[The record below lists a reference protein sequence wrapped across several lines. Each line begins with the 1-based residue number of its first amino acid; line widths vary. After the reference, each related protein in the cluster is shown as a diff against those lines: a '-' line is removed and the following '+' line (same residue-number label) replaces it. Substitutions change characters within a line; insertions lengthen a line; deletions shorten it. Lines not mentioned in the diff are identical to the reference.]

1 MGGGVIAMRTPMR
14 TIAAAIT
21 IGIMSAT
28 AAAGIN
34 YPTSIEAKAA
44 DTPSSTA
51 PAEMSEA
58 QIREAWKNLK
68 VTVTDADG
76 RHELKFCDAAGFKYV
91 NEHAIGLKMI
101 GESKMFVTYTDI
113 KEGYPTITG
122 VPSGWKRVGGFGKG
136 WPAIREPEGRAFSYG
151 GGTLTDIYSDGTNCY
166 AFEYVYQVITPTEYG
181 LQQMFSDVML
191 TSDIAED
198 ADTQIDL
205 GAKTVRYRSL
215 SRSGRAPKIN
225 FRQVPKDYKLDSVST
240 TDDSAE
246 NGGWASKATS
256 IATFTSDKYKAT
268 PYVLTVNWENEA
280 KTKADVAKI
289 DEQKKNA
296 NANGNTNANAN
307 GNTNAN
313 DNANGN
319 VNAAPVA
326 PNASTQNAAA
336 TDAPSSE
343 LVQTGVTPNLIA
355 ASALAGASIIAGMT
369 TRRARRRK

>member
-1 MGGGVIAMRTPMR
+1 MDGRWGRNIAIRRPMR

-28 AAAGIN
+28 AATGIN
-34 YPTSIEAKAA
+34 YPTSIEAKAE

-51 PAEMSEA
+51 PAEMSEE

-68 VTVTDADG
+68 VTVTDDDG
-76 RHELKFCDAAGFKYV
+76 QHELEFRDAAGFKYV
-91 NEHAIGLKMI
+91 NGNTVGMKMT
-101 GESKMFVTYTDI
+101 GQAKMFVTYTKI
-113 KEGYPTITG
+113 KEGYPTLTG
-122 VPSGWKRVGGFGKG
+122 IPSGWKRVGGFGKG
-136 WPAIREPEGRAFSYG
+136 WPITGKPEEHLLDYG
-151 GGTLTDIYSDGTNCY
+151 GGTLANIYSDGTNCY
-166 AFEYVYQVITPTEYG
+166 AFEYVYQSITPTKYG

-191 TSDIAED
+191 TSDITED

-205 GAKTVRYRSL
+205 DAKTVRYRSL

-225 FRQVPKDYKLDSVST
+225 FQKVPKDYKLVSVSM

-246 NGGWASKATS
+246 NEGWASKATS
-256 IATFTSDKYKAT
+256 VATFTSDKYKAT

-296 NANGNTNANAN
+296 NANGNTNAS
-307 GNTNAN
+307 G
-313 DNANGN
+313 NANGN

-326 PNASTQNAAA
+326 PNASTQNAAS
-336 TDAPSSE
+336 TDATSSE

-355 ASALAGASIIAGMT
+355 ASAIAGVSVIAGMAAH
-369 TRRARRRK
+369 RARRKK

>member
-1 MGGGVIAMRTPMR
+1 MGGGIAMRTPMR

-28 AAAGIN
+28 AVTVIN

-68 VTVTDADG
+68 VTVTDVDG

-166 AFEYVYQVITPTEYG
+166 AFEYVYQVITLTEYG

>member
-1 MGGGVIAMRTPMR
+1 MGGGGGIAMRTPMR

-28 AAAGIN
+28 AATGIN

-68 VTVTDADG
+68 VTVTDDDG
-76 RHELKFCDAAGFKYV
+76 QHELEFRDAAGFKYV
-91 NEHAIGLKMI
+91 DGNTVGMKMT
-101 GESKMFVTYTDI
+101 GQAEMFVTYTEI
-113 KEGYPTITG
+113 KGYPTITG
-122 VPSGWKRVGGFGKG
+122 VPSEWKRVGGFDKG
-136 WPAIREPEGRAFSYG
+136 WPITGKPEEHLFNCK
-151 GGTLTDIYSDGTNCY
+151 GGTLADIYSDGTNCY
-166 AFEYVYQVITPTEYG
+166 AFEYVYQSITPTKYG
-181 LQQMFSDVML
+181 LQQMFSDIML
-191 TSDIAED
+191 TSDITED

-205 GAKTVRYRSL
+205 DAKTVRYRSL

-225 FRQVPKDYKLDSVST
+225 FQKVPKDYKLDSVST

-256 IATFTSDKYKAT
+256 VATFTSDKYKST

-296 NANGNTNANAN
+296 DGNVNGNANAVPI
-307 GNTNAN
+307 T
-313 DNANGN
+313 
-319 VNAAPVA
+319 
-326 PNASTQNAAA
+326 PNAS

-355 ASALAGASIIAGMT
+355 ASALASASIIAGMAA
-369 TRRARRRK
+369 RRARKKK

>member
-1 MGGGVIAMRTPMR
+1 MRTPMR

-28 AAAGIN
+28 AVTGIN

-58 QIREAWKNLK
+58 EIREAWKNLK
-68 VTVTDADG
+68 VTVVDADG
-76 RHELKFCDAAGFKYV
+76 SHELDINDAAGFKWHGKDTMPNIDYTKPYNTYTNIESV
-91 NEHAIGLKMI
+91 KVTGIPDGWSQKGNFSIPPAAIGHHYTAEGGQMY
-101 GESKMFVTYTDI
+101 FV
-113 KEGYPTITG
+113 
-122 VPSGWKRVGGFGKG
+122 
-136 WPAIREPEGRAFSYG
+136 
-151 GGTLTDIYSDGTNCY
+151 YSDGTNCY
-166 AFEYVYQVITPTEYG
+166 AFRYAYYG
-181 LQQMFSDVML
+181 TVPSEAGLKAMFSDIML

-225 FRQVPKDYKLDSVST
+225 FRQVPKDYKLASVST

-256 IATFTSDKYKAT
+256 VATFTSDKYKAT

-355 ASALAGASIIAGMT
+355 ASTLAGTSIIAGMAA
-369 TRRARRRK
+369 RRARRKK

>member
-1 MGGGVIAMRTPMR
+1 MGGGIVMRKPMR

-34 YPTSIEAKAA
+34 YSTSIEAKAA
-44 DTPSSTA
+44 DTSSSTA
-51 PAEMSEA
+51 PAEMSEE
-58 QIREAWKNLK
+58 QIREAWKSLK
-68 VTVTDADG
+68 VAVTDDDG
-76 RHELKFCDAAGFKYV
+76 QHELKFCDAAGFKYV
-91 NEHAIGLKMI
+91 NEHAIGLKMK
-101 GESKMFVTYTDI
+101 GESEMFVTYTDI
-113 KEGYPTITG
+113 EGRPAITG
-122 VPSGWKRVGGFGKG
+122 IPSGWKRVGEFGKG
-136 WPAIREPEGRAFSYG
+136 WPITGKPEEHLLSYG
-151 GGTLTDIYSDGTNCY
+151 GGTFADIYSDGTNCY
-166 AFEYVYQVITPTEYG
+166 AFEYVYQSITPTKYG

-191 TSDIAED
+191 TSDITED

-205 GAKTVRYRSL
+205 DAKTVRYRSL

-225 FRQVPKDYKLDSVST
+225 FRKVPKDYKLASVST

-256 IATFTSDKYKAT
+256 VATFTSDKYKAT

-296 NANGNTNANAN
+296 NANGNANS
-307 GNTNAN
+307 
-313 DNANGN
+313 
-319 VNAAPVA
+319 APVA
-326 PNASTQNAAA
+326 PNTSPQNAAA
-336 TDAPSSE
+336 TDSPSNE

-355 ASALAGASIIAGMT
+355 ASALACSSIIAGIAA
-369 TRRARRRK
+369 RRARRRK

>member
-1 MGGGVIAMRTPMR
+1 
-14 TIAAAIT
+14 
-21 IGIMSAT
+21 MSAT
-28 AAAGIN
+28 AATGIN

-51 PAEMSEA
+51 PAEMSESE
-58 QIREAWKNLK
+58 IREAWKNLK

-76 RHELKFCDAAGFKYV
+76 KHELKFCDAAGFKYV
-91 NEHAIGLKMI
+91 HEQAIGLKI
-101 GESKMFVTYTDI
+101 KGKSEMFVTYTDI
-113 KEGYPTITG
+113 KEGYPTKTG
-122 VPSGWKRVGGFGKG
+122 IPRGWNRVGGFGKG

-205 GAKTVRYRSL
+205 GTKKVRYRSL

-225 FRQVPKDYKLDSVST
+225 FRQVPKDYKLDSIST

-256 IATFTSDKYKAT
+256 IATFTSDKYKTT

-280 KTKADVAKI
+280 KTKTDVAKI
-289 DEQKKNA
+289 DERKSNANGNA
-296 NANGNTNANAN
+296 NANTN
-307 GNTNAN
+307 GNAN

-319 VNAAPVA
+319 ANSSPVASNAA
-326 PNASTQNAAA
+326 SQNAAA
-336 TDAPSSE
+336 TDTPPSE
-343 LVQTGVTPNLIA
+343 LVQTSVAPNLIA
-355 ASALAGASIIAGMT
+355 ASALAGASIIAGMAA
-369 TRRARRRK
+369 RRARRKK

>member
-1 MGGGVIAMRTPMR
+1 MRTPMR

-28 AAAGIN
+28 AATGIN

-68 VTVTDADG
+68 VTVTDDDG
-76 RHELKFCDAAGFKYV
+76 PHELEFRDAAGFKYV
-91 NEHAIGLKMI
+91 NGNTVGMKMA
-101 GESKMFVTYTDI
+101 GQAEMFVTYTDI
-113 KEGYPTITG
+113 KEGYPTKTG
-122 VPSGWKRVGGFGKG
+122 IPSGWKRVDGFGKG
-136 WPAIREPEGRAFSYG
+136 WPLIGKPEEHLFNYG
-151 GGTLTDIYSDGTNCY
+151 GGTLAEVYSDGTNCY
-166 AFEYVYQVITPTEYG
+166 AFEYVYQSITPTKYG

-198 ADTQIDL
+198 ADTKIDL
-205 GAKTVRYRSL
+205 DTKTVRYRSL
-215 SRSGRAPKIN
+215 SRSGRAPKIS
-225 FRQVPKDYKLDSVST
+225 FMKVPKDYKLASVST
-240 TDDSAE
+240 ADDSAK
-246 NGGWASKATS
+246 NGGWASKSTS
-256 IATFTSDKYKAT
+256 TATFTSDKYKTT

-289 DEQKKNA
+289 DEKKSNANGNA
-296 NANGNTNANAN
+296 NANTN
-307 GNTNAN
+307 GNAN

-319 VNAAPVA
+319 ANGNANSAPVA
-326 PNASTQNAAA
+326 PNAAPQNAAS
-336 TDAPSSE
+336 TDVPSSE

-355 ASALAGASIIAGMT
+355 ASALAGASIIAGIVA
-369 TRRARRRK
+369 RRARMKK

>member
-1 MGGGVIAMRTPMR
+1 MRKPMK
-14 TIAAAIT
+14 TIAAAIA
-21 IGIMSAT
+21 IGIMSA
-28 AAAGIN
+28 AAATGIN

-44 DTPSSTA
+44 GTASSTA

-58 QIREAWKNLK
+58 EIREAWKNLK
-68 VTVTDADG
+68 VTVTDSDG
-76 RHELKFCDAAGFKYV
+76 QHELEFRDAAGFKYV
-91 NEHAIGLKMI
+91 NGNTVGMKMT
-101 GESKMFVTYTDI
+101 GQAKMFVTYTDI
-113 KEGYPTITG
+113 KEGYPTKTG
-122 VPSGWKRVGGFGKG
+122 IPSGWKRVDGFGKG
-136 WPAIREPEGRAFSYG
+136 WPAIREPEERAFSYG
-151 GGTLTDIYSDGTNCY
+151 GGMLTDIYSDGTNCY

-198 ADTQIDL
+198 ADTKIDL
-205 GAKTVRYRSL
+205 GAKKVRYRSL

-256 IATFTSDKYKAT
+256 IATFTSDKYKTT

-289 DEQKKNA
+289 DEKKNTA
-296 NANGNTNANAN
+296 NGNANANGNVNANGNTNAD
-307 GNTNAN
+307 G
-313 DNANGN
+313 NANGN
-319 VNAAPVA
+319 VNANPVA

-336 TDAPSSE
+336 TDAPSNE

-355 ASALAGASIIAGMT
+355 ASALACSSIIAGIAA
-369 TRRARRRK
+369 RRARKKK

>member
-1 MGGGVIAMRTPMR
+1 MRKPMR
-14 TIAAAIT
+14 RIAAAIT

-28 AAAGIN
+28 AATGIN

-58 QIREAWKNLK
+58 EIRAAWKNLK
-68 VTVTDADG
+68 VTVTDEDG
-76 RHELKFCDAAGFKYV
+76 QHELEFRDAAGFKYV
-91 NEHAIGLKMI
+91 NGNTVGMKMT
-101 GESKMFVTYTDI
+101 GQAEMFVTYTKI
-113 KEGYPTITG
+113 KEGYPILTG
-122 VPSGWKRVGGFGKG
+122 IPSGWKRVGGFGKG
-136 WPAIREPEGRAFSYG
+136 WPITGKPEEHLLDYG
-151 GGTLTDIYSDGTNCY
+151 GGTLANIYSDGTNCY
-166 AFEYVYQVITPTEYG
+166 AFEYVYQSITPTEYG

-191 TSDIAED
+191 TSDITED

-205 GAKTVRYRSL
+205 DAKTVRYRSL

-225 FRQVPKDYKLDSVST
+225 FQKVPKDYKLASVST
-240 TDDSAE
+240 TDDSAK

-280 KTKADVAKI
+280 KTEADVAKI

-296 NANGNTNANAN
+296 NVNGNMNADGNAN
-307 GNTNAN
+307 GNANAS
-313 DNANGN
+313 
-319 VNAAPVA
+319 PVA

-336 TDAPSSE
+336 TDAPSNE

-355 ASALAGASIIAGMT
+355 ASALACSSIIAGIVA
-369 TRRARRRK
+369 RSERRRK

>member
-1 MGGGVIAMRTPMR
+1 MRKHMR

-58 QIREAWKNLK
+58 QIRELWKNVK
-68 VTVTDADG
+68 VTVTDEGGQHQIDFSDTAGCGYIDG
-76 RHELKFCDAAGFKYV
+76 YANDIFLKSDNPKQFT
-91 NEHAIGLKMI
+91 
-101 GESKMFVTYTDI
+101 TYTKI
-113 KEGYPTITG
+113 TVGPRITG
-122 VPSGWKRVGGFGKG
+122 IPSGWKRIDGTGVG
-136 WPAIREPEGRAFSYG
+136 WPAIRPSSFNHDG
-151 GGTLTDIYSDGTNCY
+151 GELVEVYSDGTNYY
-166 AFEYVYQVITPTEYG
+166 AIKYIYESITPTEYG

-205 GAKTVRYRSL
+205 DAKTVRYRSL

-225 FRQVPKDYKLDSVST
+225 FQKVPKDYKLASVST

-256 IATFTSDKYKAT
+256 VATFTSDKYKAT

-280 KTKADVAKI
+280 KTEVDVAKI

-296 NANGNTNANAN
+296 NGNAN
-307 GNTNAN
+307 T
-313 DNANGN
+313 NGN
-319 VNAAPVA
+319 VNASPVA

-343 LVQTGVTPNLIA
+343 LVQTGVAPNLIA
-355 ASALAGASIIAGMT
+355 ASALASASIIAGMT
-369 TRRARRRK
+369 ARRARRKK

>member
-1 MGGGVIAMRTPMR
+1 MRTPIR

>member
-1 MGGGVIAMRTPMR
+1 MRKPMR

-28 AAAGIN
+28 AATGIN

-68 VTVTDADG
+68 VTVVDADG
-76 RHELKFCDAAGFKYV
+76 SHELDINDAAGFKWHG
-91 NEHAIGLKMI
+91 NTMI
-101 GESKMFVTYTDI
+101 PNIDYPEPYDTYTKVESVD
-113 KEGYPTITG
+113 ITG
-122 VPSGWKRVGGFGKG
+122 IPDGWSKKGNFSIPPAAIAGKHFDVQGGHMGFV
-136 WPAIREPEGRAFSYG
+136 
-151 GGTLTDIYSDGTNCY
+151 YSDGTNCY
-166 AFEYVYQVITPTEYG
+166 AFRYEYYATTPTESG
-181 LQQMFSDVML
+181 LNAMFSDIML
-191 TSDIAED
+191 TSDITED

-225 FRQVPKDYKLDSVST
+225 FQKVPKDYKLDSVST

-256 IATFTSDKYKAT
+256 VATFTSDKYKST

-296 NANGNTNANAN
+296 DGNVNGNANASS
-307 GNTNAN
+307 
-313 DNANGN
+313 
-319 VNAAPVA
+319 VA

-336 TDAPSSE
+336 ADAPSSE

-355 ASALAGASIIAGMT
+355 ASALACSSIIAGIVA
-369 TRRARRRK
+369 RRARKRQ

>member
-1 MGGGVIAMRTPMR
+1 MGGGIAMRKPMR

-28 AAAGIN
+28 AATGIN
-34 YPTSIEAKAA
+34 YPASIEAKAA

-51 PAEMSEA
+51 PAEMSAAE
-58 QIREAWKNLK
+58 IREAWKNLK

-76 RHELKFCDAAGFKYV
+76 RHELKFCDAAGFQYV
-91 NEHAIGLKMI
+91 HEQAIGLKME
-101 GESKMFVTYTDI
+101 GESEMFVTYTDI
-113 KEGYPTITG
+113 EEGRPAITG
-122 VPSGWKRVGGFGKG
+122 IPSGWKRVGGFGKG
-136 WPAIREPEGRAFSYG
+136 WPITGKPEEHLFNCK
-151 GGTLTDIYSDGTNCY
+151 GGTFADIYSDGTNCY
-166 AFEYVYQVITPTEYG
+166 AFEYVYQSITPTKYG
-181 LQQMFSDVML
+181 LQQMFSDIML
-191 TSDIAED
+191 TSDITED

-205 GAKTVRYRSL
+205 DAKTVRYRSL

-225 FRQVPKDYKLDSVST
+225 FQKVPKDYKLDSVST

-256 IATFTSDKYKAT
+256 VATFTSDKYKST

-296 NANGNTNANAN
+296 DGNVNGNANAVPI
-307 GNTNAN
+307 T
-313 DNANGN
+313 
-319 VNAAPVA
+319 
-326 PNASTQNAAA
+326 PNAS

-355 ASALAGASIIAGMT
+355 ASAIACSSIIAGMAA
-369 TRRARRRK
+369 RRARKKK

>member
-1 MGGGVIAMRTPMR
+1 MRKPMR

-21 IGIMSAT
+21 IGIISAT
-28 AAAGIN
+28 AATGIN

-58 QIREAWKNLK
+58 EIRAAWKNLK
-68 VTVTDADG
+68 VTVTDEDG
-76 RHELKFCDAAGFKYV
+76 QHELEFRDAAGFKYV
-91 NEHAIGLKMI
+91 NGNTVGMKMT
-101 GESKMFVTYTDI
+101 GQAEMFVTYTKI
-113 KEGYPTITG
+113 KEGYPTLTG
-122 VPSGWKRVGGFGKG
+122 IPSGWKRVGGFGTG
-136 WPAIREPEGRAFSYG
+136 WPITGKPEEHLLSYG
-151 GGTLTDIYSDGTNCY
+151 GGTFADIYSDGTNCY
-166 AFEYVYQVITPTEYG
+166 AFEYVYQSITPTEYG

-191 TSDIAED
+191 TSDITED
-198 ADTQIDL
+198 ADTYIDL

-225 FRQVPKDYKLDSVST
+225 FRKVPKDYKLDSVST

-256 IATFTSDKYKAT
+256 VATFTSDKYKST

-280 KTKADVAKI
+280 KTEADVAKI

-296 NANGNTNANAN
+296 NANGNTNAE
-307 GNTNAN
+307 
-313 DNANGN
+313 GN
-319 VNAAPVA
+319 VNVNANAAPAA
-326 PNASTQNAAA
+326 PNASPQNAAA
-336 TDAPSSE
+336 GDAPSSE

-355 ASALAGASIIAGMT
+355 ASALACSSIIAGIAA
-369 TRRARRRK
+369 RRARKKK

>member
-1 MGGGVIAMRTPMR
+1 MRTPMR

-34 YPTSIEAKAA
+34 YPASIEAKAA

-58 QIREAWKNLK
+58 EIREAWKNLK
-68 VTVTDADG
+68 VTVVDADG
-76 RHELKFCDAAGFKYV
+76 SHDLDINDAAGFKWHG
-91 NEHAIGLKMI
+91 NTMI
-101 GESKMFVTYTDI
+101 PNIDYPKSYNTYTHIESVD
-113 KEGYPTITG
+113 ITG
-122 VPSGWKRVGGFGKG
+122 IPDGWSKKGNFSIPPAAIAGQPFTIQGGHMC
-136 WPAIREPEGRAFSYG
+136 
-151 GGTLTDIYSDGTNCY
+151 LVYSDGTNCY
-166 AFEYVYQVITPTEYG
+166 AFRYEYYATVPTEAG
-181 LQQMFSDVML
+181 LNAMFSDIML

-215 SRSGRAPKIN
+215 SRSGRAPKIS
-225 FRQVPKDYKLDSVST
+225 FMKVPKDYKLASVST

-256 IATFTSDKYKAT
+256 VATFTSDKYKTT

-280 KTKADVAKI
+280 KTEADVAKI
-289 DEQKKNA
+289 DEKKSNA
-296 NANGNTNANAN
+296 NANGNTNADGNAN
-307 GNTNAN
+307 GNAN
-313 DNANGN
+313 SVPA
-319 VNAAPVA
+319 A

-336 TDAPSSE
+336 TDATSNE
-343 LVQTGVTPNLIA
+343 LVQTGVAPNLIA
-355 ASALAGASIIAGMT
+355 ASAIACSSIIAGMT
-369 TRRARRRK
+369 ARRARKRK

>member
-1 MGGGVIAMRTPMR
+1 MRKPMR

-28 AAAGIN
+28 AATGIN

-58 QIREAWKNLK
+58 QIRETWKNLK
-68 VTVTDADG
+68 VTVTDDDG
-76 RHELKFCDAAGFKYV
+76 QHELEFRDAAGFKYV
-91 NEHAIGLKMI
+91 NGNTVGMKMT
-101 GESKMFVTYTDI
+101 GQAEMFVTYTKI
-113 KEGYPTITG
+113 KEGYPTLTG
-122 VPSGWKRVGGFGKG
+122 IPSGWKRVGGFETG
-136 WPAIREPEGRAFSYG
+136 WPITGKPKEHLLSYS
-151 GGTLTDIYSDGTNCY
+151 GGTFADIYSDGTNCY
-166 AFEYVYQVITPTEYG
+166 AFEYVYQSITPTEYG

-191 TSDIAED
+191 TSDITED
-198 ADTQIDL
+198 ADTYIDL

-225 FRQVPKDYKLDSVST
+225 FKKVPKDYKLASVST

-256 IATFTSDKYKAT
+256 IATFTSEKYKST
-268 PYVLTVNWENEA
+268 PYVITVNWENEA
-280 KTKADVAKI
+280 KMEADVAKI

-296 NANGNTNANAN
+296 NANGNTNAE
-307 GNTNAN
+307 
-313 DNANGN
+313 GN
-319 VNAAPVA
+319 VNVNANAAPVA
-326 PNASTQNAAA
+326 PNASPQNAAA
-336 TDAPSSE
+336 GDAPSSE

-355 ASALAGASIIAGMT
+355 ASALACSSIIAGIVA
-369 TRRARRRK
+369 RSERRRK

>member
-1 MGGGVIAMRTPMR
+1 MRTPMR

-21 IGIMSAT
+21 IGIMSVT
-28 AAAGIN
+28 AATGIN

-51 PAEMSEA
+51 PAEMSESE
-58 QIREAWKNLK
+58 IRELWKNVK
-68 VTVTDADG
+68 VTVTDEDG
-76 RHELKFCDAAGFKYV
+76 QHQIDFSDTDGCGYIDGYANDILLKSDNPKQFT
-91 NEHAIGLKMI
+91 
-101 GESKMFVTYTDI
+101 TYTKI
-113 KEGYPTITG
+113 TVGPRITG
-122 VPSGWKRVGGFGKG
+122 IPSGWKRIDGTGVG
-136 WPAIREPEGRAFSYG
+136 WPAIRPSSFNHDG
-151 GGTLTDIYSDGTNCY
+151 GKFVKVYSDGTNYY
-166 AFEYVYQVITPTEYG
+166 AIKYIYESITPTEYG

-225 FRQVPKDYKLDSVST
+225 FRQVPKDYKLASVST

-256 IATFTSDKYKAT
+256 VATFTSEKYKAT

-280 KTKADVAKI
+280 KTKDDVAKI
-289 DEQKKNA
+289 DEKKSNTNGNA
-296 NANGNTNANAN
+296 NANTN
-307 GNTNAN
+307 GNAN

-319 VNAAPVA
+319 MNGNANSSPAA
-326 PNASTQNAAA
+326 LNASTQNAAA
-336 TDAPSSE
+336 TDAPSNE
-343 LVQTGVTPNLIA
+343 LVQTGVAPNLIA
-355 ASALAGASIIAGMT
+355 ASALAGASIIAGMVA
-369 TRRARRRK
+369 RRARRIK

>member
-1 MGGGVIAMRTPMR
+1 MGGGIAMRKPMR
-14 TIAAAIT
+14 AIAAAIT

-28 AAAGIN
+28 AATGIN

-44 DTPSSTA
+44 NTTSSTA

-68 VTVTDADG
+68 VTIVDADG
-76 RHELKFCDAAGFKYV
+76 SHELDINDLAGFKWHGNNTIPNIDYP
-91 NEHAIGLKMI
+91 KPYD
-101 GESKMFVTYTDI
+101 TYTKVESVD
-113 KEGYPTITG
+113 ITG
-122 VPSGWKRVGGFGKG
+122 IPDGWSRKGNFSIPPAAIAGQHFDIQGGHMGFV
-136 WPAIREPEGRAFSYG
+136 
-151 GGTLTDIYSDGTNCY
+151 YSDGTNYY
-166 AFEYVYQVITPTEYG
+166 AFRYEYYATTPTESG
-181 LQQMFSDVML
+181 LNAMFSDVML
-191 TSDIAED
+191 TSDITED
-198 ADTQIDL
+198 ADTYIDL

-225 FRQVPKDYKLDSVST
+225 FRKVPKDYKLDSVST

-256 IATFTSDKYKAT
+256 VATFTSDKYKST
-268 PYVLTVNWENEA
+268 PYVLTINWENEA

-296 NANGNTNANAN
+296 NANGNTNTDGNAN
-307 GNTNAN
+307 GNANAT
-313 DNANGN
+313 
-319 VNAAPVA
+319 PVA
-326 PNASTQNAAA
+326 PNVSTQNAAA

-355 ASALAGASIIAGMT
+355 ASALAGSLIIAGT
-369 TRRARRRK
+369 ATRRARRKK

>member
-1 MGGGVIAMRTPMR
+1 MGGGIAMRTPMR

-28 AAAGIN
+28 AVTVIN

-68 VTVTDADG
+68 VTVTDVDG

-240 TDDSAE
+240 TDDFAE

-355 ASALAGASIIAGMT
+355 ASTLAGTSIIAGMAA
-369 TRRARRRK
+369 RRARRKK

>member
-1 MGGGVIAMRTPMR
+1 MRKPMR

-28 AAAGIN
+28 AATGIN

-76 RHELKFCDAAGFKYV
+76 RHELKFRNAAGFKYV
-91 NEHAIGLKMI
+91 DEHAIGLKMT
-101 GESKMFVTYTDI
+101 GKSEMFVTYTDI
-113 KEGYPTITG
+113 EEGHPTITG
-122 VPSGWKRVGGFGKG
+122 IPSGWKRVGGFGTG
-136 WPAIREPEGRAFSYG
+136 WPITGKPEEHLFNCK
-151 GGTLTDIYSDGTNCY
+151 GGTLADIYSDGTNCY
-166 AFEYVYQVITPTEYG
+166 AFEYVYQSITPTKYG

-191 TSDIAED
+191 TSDITED

-205 GAKTVRYRSL
+205 DAKTVRYRSL
-215 SRSGRAPKIN
+215 SRSGRAPKIS
-225 FRQVPKDYKLDSVST
+225 FRKVPKDYKLASVST
-240 TDDSAE
+240 TDDSTE

-256 IATFTSDKYKAT
+256 VATFTSEKYKST

-280 KTKADVAKI
+280 KTEADVAKI

-296 NANGNTNANAN
+296 NANGNTNAESNVNVNA
-307 GNTNAN
+307 
-313 DNANGN
+313 
-319 VNAAPVA
+319 NAAPVA
-326 PNASTQNAAA
+326 PNASPQNAAA

-355 ASALAGASIIAGMT
+355 ASALACFSIIAGMAA
-369 TRRARRRK
+369 RRARMKK

>member
-1 MGGGVIAMRTPMR
+1 MRKPMR

-28 AAAGIN
+28 AATGIN

-76 RHELKFCDAAGFKYV
+76 RHELKFRNAAGFKYV
-91 NEHAIGLKMI
+91 DEHAIGLKMT
-101 GESKMFVTYTDI
+101 GKSEMFVTYTDI
-113 KEGYPTITG
+113 EEGRPTITG
-122 VPSGWKRVGGFGKG
+122 IPSGWKRVGRFGEG
-136 WPAIREPEGRAFSYG
+136 WPIIGKPEEQLFNCK
-151 GGTLTDIYSDGTNCY
+151 GGTLSDIYSDGTNCY
-166 AFEYVYQVITPTEYG
+166 AFEYVYQSITPTEYG

-191 TSDIAED
+191 TSDITED

-205 GAKTVRYRSL
+205 DAKTVRYRSL

-225 FRQVPKDYKLDSVST
+225 FQKVPKDYKLDSVST

-256 IATFTSDKYKAT
+256 VATFTSDKYKST

-296 NANGNTNANAN
+296 NASS
-307 GNTNAN
+307 
-313 DNANGN
+313 
-319 VNAAPVA
+319 VA
-326 PNASTQNAAA
+326 PNASTQNAAS

-355 ASALAGASIIAGMT
+355 ASALAGASIIAGMAA
-369 TRRARRRK
+369 RRARKKK

>member
-1 MGGGVIAMRTPMR
+1 MGGEIAMRTPMR

-28 AAAGIN
+28 AATGIN
-34 YPTSIEAKAA
+34 YQISIEAKAA
-44 DTPSSTA
+44 DTPSSTE

-76 RHELKFCDAAGFKYV
+76 RHELKFRNAAGFKYV
-91 NEHAIGLKMI
+91 DEHAIELKMT
-101 GESKMFVTYTDI
+101 GKSEMFVTYTDI
-113 KEGYPTITG
+113 EEGRPTITG
-122 VPSGWKRVGGFGKG
+122 IPSGWKRVGGFGKG
-136 WPAIREPEGRAFSYG
+136 WPITGKPEEQLFNCG

-166 AFEYVYQVITPTEYG
+166 AFEYVYQSITPTKYG

-191 TSDIAED
+191 TSDITED
-198 ADTQIDL
+198 SDTYIDL
-205 GAKTVRYRSL
+205 GAQTVRYRSL

-225 FRQVPKDYKLDSVST
+225 FRKVPKDYKLDSVST

-256 IATFTSDKYKAT
+256 VATFTSDKYKST

-289 DEQKKNA
+289 DEHKKNA
-296 NANGNTNANAN
+296 NA
-307 GNTNAN
+307 
-313 DNANGN
+313 
-319 VNAAPVA
+319 APAA
-326 PNASTQNAAA
+326 PNASPQNAAA
-336 TDAPSSE
+336 GDAPSSE

-355 ASALAGASIIAGMT
+355 ASALACSSIIAGIVA
-369 TRRARRRK
+369 RSERRRK

>member
-1 MGGGVIAMRTPMR
+1 MGGGIAMRTPMR

-28 AAAGIN
+28 AVTGIN

-51 PAEMSEA
+51 PAEMSETE
-58 QIREAWKNLK
+58 ICELWKNVK
-68 VTVTDADG
+68 VTVTDEDG
-76 RHELKFCDAAGFKYV
+76 QHQIDFSDTAGCGYIDGYANDIFLKSDNPKQFT
-91 NEHAIGLKMI
+91 
-101 GESKMFVTYTDI
+101 TYTKI
-113 KEGYPTITG
+113 TVGPRITG
-122 VPSGWKRVGGFGKG
+122 IPSGWERIDGTGVG
-136 WPAIREPEGRAFSYG
+136 WPAILPSSFNHSG
-151 GGTLTDIYSDGTNCY
+151 GKLVEVYSDGTNYY
-166 AFEYVYQVITPTEYG
+166 AIKYIYESITPTEYG

-256 IATFTSDKYKAT
+256 VATFTSDKYKAT

-280 KTKADVAKI
+280 KTEADVAKI
-289 DEQKKNA
+289 DEKKKNA
-296 NANGNTNANAN
+296 NANGNTNADSNAN
-307 GNTNAN
+307 GNA
-313 DNANGN
+313 
-319 VNAAPVA
+319 NAAPVA
-326 PNASTQNAAA
+326 PNASTQNAAS
-336 TDAPSSE
+336 TDATSSE

-355 ASALAGASIIAGMT
+355 ASAIAGVSVIAGMAAH
-369 TRRARRRK
+369 RARRKK

>member
-1 MGGGVIAMRTPMR
+1 MGGVIAMRTPMR

>member
-1 MGGGVIAMRTPMR
+1 MRKPMR

-34 YPTSIEAKAA
+34 YSTSIEAKAA

-51 PAEMSEA
+51 PAEMSEE

-68 VTVTDADG
+68 VTVTDDDG
-76 RHELKFCDAAGFKYV
+76 QHELKFCDAAGFKYV
-91 NEHAIGLKMI
+91 NEHAIGLKMK
-101 GESKMFVTYTDI
+101 GESEMFVTYTDI
-113 KEGYPTITG
+113 EGRPAITG
-122 VPSGWKRVGGFGKG
+122 IPSGWKRVGEFGKE
-136 WPAIREPEGRAFSYG
+136 WPITGKPEEHLLSYG
-151 GGTLTDIYSDGTNCY
+151 GGTFADIYSDGTNCY
-166 AFEYVYQVITPTEYG
+166 AFEYVYQSITPTKYG
-181 LQQMFSDVML
+181 LQQMFSDIML
-191 TSDIAED
+191 TSDITED

-205 GAKTVRYRSL
+205 DAKTVRYRSL

-225 FRQVPKDYKLDSVST
+225 FLKVPKDYKLASVST

-256 IATFTSDKYKAT
+256 VATFHSDKYKAT

-280 KTKADVAKI
+280 KTEADVAKI

-296 NANGNTNANAN
+296 NVNGNTN
-307 GNTNAN
+307 T
-313 DNANGN
+313 NGN
-319 VNAAPVA
+319 VNGNANATPAAPNVS
-326 PNASTQNAAA
+326 PQNAAA
-336 TDAPSSE
+336 TDSPSNE

-355 ASALAGASIIAGMT
+355 ASALACSSIIAGIAARM
-369 TRRARRRK
+369 ARRKK

>member
-1 MGGGVIAMRTPMR
+1 MGGVIAMRTPMR

-44 DTPSSTA
+44 DTPSSTV

-240 TDDSAE
+240 TDDFAE

-355 ASALAGASIIAGMT
+355 ASTLACSSIIAVIAA
-369 TRRARRRK
+369 RRARRRK